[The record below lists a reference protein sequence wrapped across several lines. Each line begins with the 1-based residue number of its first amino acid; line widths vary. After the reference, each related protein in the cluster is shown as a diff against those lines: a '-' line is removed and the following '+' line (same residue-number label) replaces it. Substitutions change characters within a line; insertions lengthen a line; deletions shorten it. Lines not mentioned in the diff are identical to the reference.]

1 MVSKKGQGLSLTTI
15 IVAALALI
23 VLVVLVMV
31 FTGRIGSFEK
41 GLSDEGKTELIKMR
55 IQYDTCQPTA
65 ASELIFDQALTAA
78 NKNAVDEA
86 TAKADF
92 KDEIDRCDGFGEDE
106 TVCES
111 NGCKWS

>member
-41 GLSDEGKTELIKMR
+41 GLSEEGKVELVKMR
-55 IQYDTCQPTA
+55 IQYGDCQPTP
-65 ASELIFDQALTAA
+65 ASEITFDSVLSAA
-78 NKNAVDEA
+78 ENVQSET
-86 TAKADF
+86 TAKANF
-92 KDEIDRCDGFGEDE
+92 LDEISRCKGFSDDKA
-106 TVCES
+106 VCES

>member
-1 MVSKKGQGLSLTTI
+1 MVSNKGQGLSLTTI

-41 GLSDEGKTELIKMR
+41 GLSDEGKVELVKMR
-55 IQYDTCQPTA
+55 IQYDDCRPTSS
-65 ASELIFDQALTAA
+65 SELRFDIALSAA
-78 NKNAVDEA
+78 ENVESEA
-86 TAKADF
+86 TAKTEF
-92 KDEIDRCDGFGEDE
+92 LDEIDRCGGFSNDKA
-106 TVCES
+106 VCES

>member
-1 MVSKKGQGLSLTTI
+1 MVSNKGQGLSLTTI

-41 GLSDEGKTELIKMR
+41 GLSEEGKVELVKMR
-55 IQYDTCQPTA
+55 IQYGDCAPTPS
-65 ASELIFDQALTAA
+65 SELVFDTALSAA
-78 NKNAVDEA
+78 ENVESESL
-86 TAKADF
+86 AKSDF
-92 KDEIDRCDGFGEDE
+92 MLEIDRCRGFSNDK

>member
-31 FTGRIGSFEK
+31 FTGRIGSFER
-41 GLSDEGKTELIKMR
+41 GLSEEGKIELVKMR
-55 IQYDTCQPTA
+55 IQYGDCHPG
-65 ASELIFDQALTAA
+65 ASDEITFDSELTAA
-78 NKNAVDEA
+78 EKNAEA
-86 TAKADF
+86 EAVAKVNF
-92 KDEIDRCDGFGEDE
+92 LEQIDRCNGFSNDKA
-106 TVCES
+106 VCEN

>member
-31 FTGRIGSFEK
+31 FTGRIGSFER

-55 IQYDTCQPTA
+55 ITYGDCHPSATA
-65 ASELIFDQALTAA
+65 EVTFDQALSAA
-78 NKNAVDEA
+78 ESQESEEL
-86 TAKADF
+86 AKAAFSDQ
-92 KDEIDRCDGFGEDE
+92 ISRCKSFNDKN
-106 TVCES
+106 VCEG
-111 NGCKWS
+111 NTECRWS

>member
-1 MVSKKGQGLSLTTI
+1 MVSNKGQGLSLTTI

-41 GLSDEGKTELIKMR
+41 GLSEEGKVELVKMR
-55 IQYDTCQPTA
+55 IQYSDCRPTA
-65 ASELIFDQALTAA
+65 SSELIFDQALNAA
-78 NKNAVDEA
+78 ENIESES
-86 TAKADF
+86 TAKANF
-92 KDEIDRCDGFGEDE
+92 LAEIDRCGGFSNDRA
-106 TVCES
+106 VCES

>member
-1 MVSKKGQGLSLTTI
+1 MVSNKGQGLSLTTI

-41 GLSDEGKTELIKMR
+41 GLSEEGKVELVKMR
-55 IQYDTCQPTA
+55 IQYSDCSPTA
-65 ASELIFDQALTAA
+65 SNELTFDTALSAA
-78 NKNAVDEA
+78 ENTVAESS
-86 TAKADF
+86 AKAEF
-92 KDEIDRCDGFGEDE
+92 LTRIDYCKGFSNDKA
-106 TVCES
+106 VCEA